1 MAVVIDE
8 MQVDAV
14 EPRPQQRGGG
24 SGEGGGDGGGGE
36 QQPSPEDVERMW
48 RQRHERHERVRAY

>member
-14 EPRPQQRGGG
+14 ERPQQQQQRGGAADG
-24 SGEGGGDGGGGE
+24 GGEGGGE
-36 QQPSPEDVERMW
+36 KPPAPEEVEHIL

>member
-14 EPRPQQRGGG
+14 EQTQPQQQRGGG
-24 SGEGGGDGGGGE
+24 ADGGGGGGGEKQSAPEEVE
-36 QQPSPEDVERMW
+36 QIW
-48 RQRHERHERVRAY
+48 RRQHERHERVRAY

>member
-8 MQVDAV
+8 MQVDTV
-14 EPRPQQRGGG
+14 EPKPQQRGGG
-24 SGEGGGDGGGGE
+24 GGAEGGGGE

-48 RQRHERHERVRAY
+48 RQQHERHERVRAY

>member
-14 EPRPQQRGGG
+14 ERPQQQQQRGGAA
-24 SGEGGGDGGGGE
+24 EGGGDGGGE
-36 QQPSPEDVERMW
+36 KPPAPEEVERIW
-48 RQRHERHERVRAY
+48 RQQHERHERVRAY